1 MSDAKVAK
9 LAREMLDE
17 QIQNE
22 FKVDKHK
29 KVQRDL
35 QIQQI
40 RQSRIMIKATIKV
53 SMRQIEVIL
62 IKMGYDA
69 ISNQVSSISKCLDMA
84 S

>member
-1 MSDAKVAK
+1 
-9 LAREMLDE
+9 MLDE

-29 KVQRDL
+29 RVQRDL
-35 QIQQI
+35 QLQSI
-40 RQSRIMIKATIKV
+40 RQSRILIKATTKV
-53 SMRQIEVIL
+53 SMRQIDVIL

-69 ISNQVSSISKCLDMA
+69 INNQVSSISKCLDMA

>member
-1 MSDAKVAK
+1 M
-9 LAREMLDE
+9 AREMLDE

-29 KVQRDL
+29 RVQRDL
-35 QIQQI
+35 QLQSI
-40 RQSRIMIKATIKV
+40 RQSRILIKATTKV
-53 SMRQIEVIL
+53 SMRQIDVIL

-69 ISNQVSSISKCLDMA
+69 INNQVSSISKCLDMA